1 MIKSKMT
8 NVDFYLSNS
17 IKSYRTMFGLTQS
30 QLANKLNITTQQLNK
45 YENGI
50 DRVSISM
57 LVNLSKIFKCDIKDM
72 LPEENDDLLKNN
84 VLQVSENGE
93 IYKVKKKTLNKKKVV
108 ELLKLFFQMTNE
120 KQDILLKKI
129 KDSLNKQVLY

>member
-30 QLANKLNITTQQLNK
+30 QLAKKLNITTQQLNK

-72 LPEENDDLLKNN
+72 LPEENDDILKNN

>member
-1 MIKSKMT
+1 MT

-72 LPEENDDLLKNN
+72 LPEENDDILKNN

-129 KDSLNKQVLY
+129 KDSLNKQISY

>member
-1 MIKSKMT
+1 MT

-72 LPEENDDLLKNN
+72 LPEENDDILKNN

>member
-1 MIKSKMT
+1 MIKGKMT

>member
-72 LPEENDDLLKNN
+72 LPEENDDILKNN

-129 KDSLNKQVLY
+129 KDSLNKQISY